1 MAVQDDVVVGGGG
14 LHNNFWLKV
23 EVVMVMLKVVEGFDG
38 KRDESAMTK
47 G

>member
-23 EVVMVMLKVVEGFDG
+23 EVVMLVMLRVVGD
-38 KRDESAMTK
+38 
-47 G
+47 